1 MQPQRAGM
9 RRWMGV
15 GLLVTTFGCT
25 SPIPPYQGIR
35 RPYAPPQLP
44 PPVAVEARL
53 PTPPPPRSEAVT
65 PPVETL
71 GLDVVLAS
79 VEQHYPLLL
88 AVAQERAIASGQRLS
103 AEGVFDANF
112 RFRESFQDGTFDS
125 HRLDMVLEQ
134 PTPFSG
140 LALFGGYRF
149 GFGNFPVYYG
159 DRKTNSGGEFRG
171 GLVLPLLR
179 DSAIDRRRASL
190 RQAQIQENLADPTIQ
205 RARLDFLRAATRAYW
220 SWVAAGEQYRV
231 AEGLLK
237 VARERQ
243 AGFEEQ
249 ARKGQISDFVALDN
263 SRLIIEREGSLI
275 AAERRW
281 QQAALELSLFWRDRN
296 GEPITP
302 KGQQLPSGFLH
313 AAVPPPPDG
322 DANGPIAEA
331 YVRRPELLRFQLQ
344 KERIAVELRL
354 AENQLL
360 PAVNFSV
367 AGAQDVGKGKPGT
380 GANAPDEQVFE
391 AAVTMDLPL
400 QRRDARGKVLTAQAQ
415 LGQLLAQER
424 YLRDLIAVEV
434 RDAVSNLVQ
443 TYQRLDRA
451 REEQRV
457 AERVADQERDRF
469 RAGAATLLE
478 VNLRELTAA
487 AAQAKV
493 IDALADYFRAWADF
507 QIAVGL
513 PPQ

>member
-1 MQPQRAGM
+1 MHRQGARK
-9 RRWMGV
+9 RWVLGAA
-15 GLLVTTFGCT
+15 LVVAAGCT

-44 PPVAVEARL
+44 PPVAQEKTLPQPPPQRPDPPQ
-53 PTPPPPRSEAVT
+53 PTP
-65 PPVETL
+65 ETL
-71 GLDVVLAS
+71 GLENVLAS
-79 VEQHYPLLL
+79 VERHYPLLL
-88 AVAQERAIASGQRLS
+88 AVAQERVIASGQRLS

-112 RFRESFQDGTFDS
+112 RLRESLQGGSFDN

-134 PTPFSG
+134 ATPFSG

-149 GFGNFPVYYG
+149 GFGDFPIYYG
-159 DRKTNSGGEFRG
+159 DRKTSTGGEFRG

-190 RQAQIQENLADPTIQ
+190 RQAQIQENLADPLIQ

-220 SWVAAGEQYRV
+220 AWVAAGEQYRV
-231 AEGLLK
+231 AEALLK
-237 VARERQ
+237 LARDRQ
-243 AGFEEQ
+243 EGLEEQ
-249 ARKGQISDFVALDN
+249 ARRGQISDFVAIDN
-263 SRLIIEREGSLI
+263 SRLIVEREGTLI

-281 QQAALELSLFWRDRN
+281 QQTAFELSLFWRDEN

-302 KGQQLPSGFLH
+302 RGSQLPPGFLSVV
-313 AAVPPPPDG
+313 APPPPDP
-322 DANGPIAEA
+322 DVNAPVQEA
-331 YVRRPELLRFQLQ
+331 YARRPELLRLQLQ
-344 KERIAVELRL
+344 KERVAVELRL

-360 PAVNFSV
+360 PAINLSLV
-367 AGAQDVGKGKPGT
+367 GAQDVGKGKSGT
-380 GANAPDEQVFE
+380 GPNAPDEGLLE
-391 AAVTMDLPL
+391 GAVTVDLPL
-400 QRRDARGKVLTAQAQ
+400 QRRDARGRVITAQGQ

-424 YLRDLIAVEV
+424 FARDLIAVEV

-457 AERVADQERDRF
+457 AERVAELERDRF

-487 AAQAKV
+487 AAQSKV
-493 IDALADYFRAWADF
+493 VDTLADYFRAWADF
-507 QIAVGL
+507 RIALGL
-513 PPQ
+513 SPE

>member
-1 MQPQRAGM
+1 MRSQSAGM
-9 RRWMGV
+9 RFGV
-15 GLLVTTFGCT
+15 GALLLVAGCT

-44 PPVAVEARL
+44 PPIAAEPRL
-53 PTPPPPRSEAVT
+53 PNPPPPRPESPQPT
-65 PPVETL
+65 VETL
-71 GLDVVLAS
+71 GLAQVLAS
-79 VEQHYPLLL
+79 VERHYPLLL
-88 AVAQERAIASGQRLS
+88 AVSQERAIASGQRLS

-112 RFRESFQDGTFDS
+112 RFRESLQGGSFDS

-134 PTPFSG
+134 PTPFNG

-159 DRKTNSGGEFRG
+159 DRKTNTGGEFRG

-220 SWVAAGEQYRV
+220 NWVAAGEQYRV
-231 AEGLLK
+231 AQALLR
-237 VARERQ
+237 VASERQ
-243 AGFEEQ
+243 AGLEEQ
-249 ARKGQISDFVALDN
+249 ARRGQISDFVALDN
-263 SRLIIEREGSLI
+263 SRLIIERQGTLI

-281 QQAALELSLFWRDRN
+281 QQAALELSLFWRDET

-302 KGQQLPSGFLH
+302 KGTQLPPGFLTV
-313 AAVPPPPDG
+313 AVPPPPEG
-322 DANGPIAEA
+322 DVNPPIQEA
-331 YVRRPELLRFQLQ
+331 YSRRPELIRFQLQ

-360 PAVNFSV
+360 PAVNLSL
-367 AGAQDVGKGKPGT
+367 AGAQDVGKGKAGT

-400 QRRDARGKVLTAQAQ
+400 QRRDARGKVITAQAQ

-424 YLRDLIAVEV
+424 FIRDLIAVEV
-434 RDAVSNLVQ
+434 RDAFSNLQQ
-443 TYQRLDRA
+443 TFQRLDRA

-478 VNLRELTAA
+478 VNLRELTVA
-487 AAQAKV
+487 AAQSKV
-493 IDALADYFRAWADF
+493 VDALADYFRAWAEF
-507 QIAVGL
+507 QIALGL
-513 PPQ
+513 TPQ